1 MNATNLQRVHGAL
14 TDTPKKGHSIAHE
27 CGLSFE
33 ATYAAL
39 VRLYDR
45 GQAFIRGTGDRAGH
59 DQGWCL

>member
-1 MNATNLQRVHGAL
+1 MNQTNLQRVQDAL
-14 TDTPKKGHSIAHE
+14 TAEPKKGHAIAHE

-45 GQAFIRGTGDRAGH
+45 GQAYIRGTGENAGH
-59 DQGWCL
+59 GQGWCL